1 MAKPVPAKA
10 APKTMPRNGA
20 NAAFAQQVA
29 YKGAVPIKDFLLWL
43 VLVVLAACAIGLLTA
58 QMLVS
63 QRFGQLVDETSTRVA
78 IRAET
83 RAQVV
88 GEWLQGVQNQVDAL
102 ALAETPRL
110 FMAER
115 LAPGADPELTA
126 ALQAQ
131 TPYLERWLQE
141 FLGKQGA
148 SGVQLLQ
155 PDGAVVLQAGEQ
167 PDSMANLRPLVQ
179 QVQQTG
185 KPLVLPLRSG
195 GQSLSLEVLRP
206 MPSMA
211 EEGANGPLVANIV
224 GVVWAR
230 FPAST
235 KLQQL
240 IAASPLD
247 RPGERTAL
255 VQYTGDGAVG
265 TGAEL
270 VGKHTLQTLPGGYE
284 ALAKQFAQGRALSLS
299 VVDEQP
305 VFALLAPI
313 AGAPLAVLQ
322 EYVADQALR
331 LMGVYTPGI
340 YVIVGLAVLVLGA
353 LMLALTLHL
362 LGQRNRTRVHLLGQ
376 TMEALVRVVE
386 ARDPHLSG
394 HHSKVAR
401 LAVLMGN
408 TLKLSV
414 GERATLFYAAQLSAV
429 GRLLVPRDLLAK
441 KSKLTPE
448 ERQQL
453 EGHIQHATTILRDL
467 DFDLPITAVIAQ
479 MYEREDGSGH
489 PHGLKG
495 CETSRMAKVL
505 GACDAYVAMTT
516 DRAHRKA
523 LSKSTALSSM
533 DGGAFAP
540 DILAALK
547 DVAR

>member
-1 MAKPVPAKA
+1 MVNPIQAKS
-10 APKTMPRNGA
+10 APRTLARNGA
-20 NAAFAQQVA
+20 TAAFAKHVA

-43 VLVVLAACAIGLLTA
+43 VLVVLAASAIGLLTA

-63 QRFGQLVDETSTRVA
+63 QRFGQLVDETSTRVS

-167 PDSMANLRPLVQ
+167 PDSMADLRPLVQ

-185 KPLVLPLRSG
+185 KPMVLPLRSG
-195 GQSLSLEVLRP
+195 SQTLSLEVLRP

-211 EEGANGPLVANIV
+211 DESLSNGLV

-230 FPAST
+230 FPASA

-247 RPGERTAL
+247 RSGERTAL
-255 VQYTGDGAVG
+255 VQYSGDGAVG
-265 TGAEL
+265 TSAEL
-270 VGKHTLQTLPGGYE
+270 VGKNTLQTLPGGYE

-305 VFALLAPI
+305 VFALLSPI

-322 EYVADQALR
+322 EYLADQALR
-331 LMGVYTPGI
+331 MMRVYTPGI

-394 HHSKVAR
+394 HHTKVAR

-408 TLKLSV
+408 ILKLSV

-441 KSKLTPE
+441 KSKLTQD

-453 EGHIQHATTILRDL
+453 EGHIQQATTILRDL
-467 DFDLPITAVIAQ
+467 DFDLPITGVIAQ

-505 GACDAYVAMTT
+505 GACDAYVAMTN

>member
-1 MAKPVPAKA
+1 MAKTIQATTQGKTA
-10 APKTMPRNGA
+10 ARALPRNGA
-20 NAAFAQQVA
+20 TAAFAQHVA

-63 QRFGQLVDETSTRVA
+63 QRFGQLVDETSSRVA

-195 GQSLSLEVLRP
+195 SQTLSLEVLRP
-206 MPSMA
+206 MPSMG
-211 EEGANGPLVANIV
+211 EEGAANLV

-230 FPAST
+230 FPASA

-240 IAASPLD
+240 IATSPLD

-265 TGAEL
+265 TSAEL
-270 VGKHTLQTLPGGYE
+270 VGKNTLEALPGGYE

-322 EYVADQALR
+322 EYVANQALR

-362 LGQRNRTRVHLLGQ
+362 LGQRNRTRVHLMGQ

-394 HHSKVAR
+394 HHTKVAR

-441 KSKLTPE
+441 KSKLTQD

-453 EGHIQHATTILRDL
+453 EGHIQQATGILRDL
-467 DFDLPITAVIAQ
+467 DFDLPITGVIAQ